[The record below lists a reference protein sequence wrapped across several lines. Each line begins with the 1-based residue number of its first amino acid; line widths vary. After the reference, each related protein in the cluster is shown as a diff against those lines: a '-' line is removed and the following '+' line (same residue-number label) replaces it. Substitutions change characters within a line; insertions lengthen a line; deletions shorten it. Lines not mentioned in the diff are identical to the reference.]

1 MSPQQG
7 QSEGCGYPDL
17 DHQAVTLVAY
27 GMGDLIQETG
37 HRYGDTNA
45 AKGTVAAQEH
55 DGSHGNCDQ
64 QPGGPQLFLGPLRP
78 IFQIQPKKFP
88 QGIRGIWSGEV
99 PGECVLKCFARPR
112 PGKQSGGGRQR
123 DSTSRCETKQHEH
136 GVRDR

>member
-1 MSPQQG
+1 VCPRLSRHGCWCRSTILIRPIVSMSPQQG

-64 QPGGPQLFLGPLRP
+64 QPGGPQLFL
-78 IFQIQPKKFP
+78 
-88 QGIRGIWSGEV
+88 
-99 PGECVLKCFARPR
+99 
-112 PGKQSGGGRQR
+112 
-123 DSTSRCETKQHEH
+123 
-136 GVRDR
+136 